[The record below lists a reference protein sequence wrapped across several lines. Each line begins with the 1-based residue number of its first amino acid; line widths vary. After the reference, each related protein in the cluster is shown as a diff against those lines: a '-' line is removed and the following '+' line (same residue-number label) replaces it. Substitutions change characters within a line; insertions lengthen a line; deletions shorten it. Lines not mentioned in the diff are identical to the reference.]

1 LSRLRAALGIGQ
13 ATRLLQL
20 HTPLP
25 EGSLVLERCRIEEAA
40 HAAEPLWAQLDCLS
54 TNAHLELKALTGEQL
69 TVRLM
74 LADGSWRHWHG
85 YAMRSAQ
92 LASDGGF
99 ARYRLTL
106 AAWTHWLNLRRDT
119 RVFQDKTAREI
130 LTEVF
135 KAWPQA
141 NFRFDVADA
150 GPLRAIC
157 TQYAETDWAFA
168 QRLMAQE
175 GWSWCVLHQGPGE
188 QDGATG
194 KDGQGGKGGKDG
206 SFAGARA
213 ARHTLLIFDQHAK
226 RPDLGE
232 LAYSRPD
239 LRSPGTGIGLADAAL
254 GLDQVR
260 DTLTAWSVGQRI
272 VPNAV
277 TLGAWDERQIQGV
290 SAQRHSTLPHG
301 SAPPLETY
309 LGSGERRHAD
319 GRVADAQPGSPT
331 QAQRRAEALLA
342 AHELDHR
349 QVQAQGGVR
358 RLAPV
363 QDFAITGHSLYEVR
377 LGSQS
382 AANRFTVLSVT
393 HEAANNLGAQAAQLL
408 AQPDLDQGSYRN
420 RFTAVPH
427 GTRLVPPNSLQAA
440 VAPTAPG
447 VQIAVVVAQAG
458 EPLHT
463 DRDGRI
469 RVQFPWQRGAAPLS
483 AGLHAPGS
491 PQGEAAAHASHDAR
505 SGTWVRVAQH
515 LAGPNWG
522 TVFTPRA
529 GSEVLVDFIDGDID
543 RPIVIG
549 QLHHGRHDLP
559 WPAGVD
565 AGANHPGTVSG
576 WHSSHLDGSGA
587 NQWVIDDAAGQ
598 LRMRLASHGS
608 QTGHSELSLGHLIQ
622 HSAQGGAG
630 HAQRGT
636 WLGSG
641 FYATT
646 DGWAIVRAAGGLL
659 LSTTAR
665 PAQGASV
672 ASTQMDATEAVAQL
686 HSARQLGEA
695 LSQSA
700 RQQGAQGLACHDAQ
714 QALQRHTEAMSPL
727 AQGKYEG
734 AVNGQPATKA
744 QPGSRD
750 SGATSEPVERFAQP
764 LIHLDTPVAASFVT
778 PDQIGLFSGQS
789 TSLTAQG
796 DVHLTAAHTLSAV
809 SGQTTSLYTH
819 SGGIKAITANAALS
833 LRAHTDA
840 QQIWSEQDLTV
851 QSTTDEIR
859 IQASNSITLT
869 AGQSQIE
876 LKGGNITF
884 TCPGTWTVKAA
895 SHGWGGG
902 GSGVAQL
909 QQLPDGGVKLAPDTL
924 QIRHHYH
931 DEESMAGAPFEAIL
945 SDGSVRRGTLNG
957 SGEAVL
963 EGVSIGALAD
973 IRFGAMPGP
982 YTPKDQR
989 AMPGHKPDLAPSD
1002 IDALLDK
1009 YSGGTP

>member
-1 LSRLRAALGIGQ
+1 MSHLGNDLLSRLSAALGIGQ
-13 ATRLLQL
+13 STRLLQL

-25 EGSLVLERCRIEEAA
+25 EGSLVLERCRIHEGVHA
-40 HAAEPLWAQLDCLS
+40 HEPLWAELDCLS
-54 TNAHLELKALTGEQL
+54 TNAHLALKALTGEQL

-74 LADGSWRHWHG
+74 QADGRWRHWHG
-85 YAMRSAQ
+85 YAMHAAQ
-92 LASDGGF
+92 LASDGGL

-106 AAWTHWLNLRRDT
+106 ASWTHWLQQRRDT
-119 RVFQDKTAREI
+119 RIFQDQTARDI
-130 LTEVF
+130 LSAVF

-141 NFRFDVADA
+141 HVRFDVADD
-150 GPLRAIC
+150 GPVRALC
-157 TQYAETDWAFA
+157 TQYAETDWDFA

-175 GWSWCVLHQGPGE
+175 GWSWCVEHLA
-188 QDGATG
+188 DGDEPTSNAATV
-194 KDGQGGKGGKDG
+194 
-206 SFAGARA
+206 AGARA
-213 ARHTLLIFDQHAK
+213 SRHCLRIFDQHATQ
-226 RPDLGE
+226 PDLGE

-239 LRSPGTGIGLADAAL
+239 LRGGESALAGLGLSTGLAAVDSAL
-254 GLDQVR
+254 GLDGGAVR
-260 DTLTAWSVGQRI
+260 DTLTAWSVGQRL

-277 TLGAWDERQIQGV
+277 TLGAWDERQLQGLA
-290 SAQRHSTLPHG
+290 SQRHSTLPHG
-301 SAPPLETY
+301 SAPVLETY
-309 LGSGERRHAD
+309 LGHAD
-319 GRVADAQPGSPT
+319 GRVADAQPGSPA
-331 QAQRRAEALLA
+331 QAERRADTVLA
-342 AHELDHR
+342 AHELGHR
-349 QVQAQGGVR
+349 QVQAQGAVR
-358 RLAPV
+358 PMAPA
-363 QDFAITGHSLYEVR
+363 QRFAITGHHLYEGQPLEAR
-377 LGSQS
+377 Q
-382 AANRFTVLSVT
+382 FTVIHIS

-408 AQPDLDQGSYRN
+408 SQPDLEQGSYRN
-420 RFTAVPH
+420 RFTAVPAS
-427 GTRLVPPNSLQAA
+427 TRLVPPHSLQAI

-447 VQIAVVVAQAG
+447 PQIATVVAAAG

-469 RVQFPWQRGAAPLS
+469 RIQFAWQRGTAPLS
-483 AGLHAPGS
+483 AGLSTPSA
-491 PQGEAAAHASHDAR
+491 PQGEAATHASHDER

-515 LAGPNWG
+515 LAGHNWG

-529 GSEVLVDFIDGDID
+529 GSEVMVDFIDGDID
-543 RPIVIG
+543 RPVVIG
-549 QLHHGRHDLP
+549 QLHHGQHELP

-565 AGANHPGTVSG
+565 TGTNHGGTISG

-587 NQWVIDDAAGQ
+587 NQWLLDDATGQ

-641 FYATT
+641 FYGAT

-672 ASTQMDATEAVAQL
+672 ASTQMDAAEAVAQL
-686 HSARQLGEA
+686 KGAQQLGEA

-700 RQQGAQGLACHDAQ
+700 RQQGAQGLPSHDAQ
-714 QALQRHTEAMSPL
+714 QALQRHAEAMSPQ
-727 AQGKYEG
+727 AQGKFDG
-734 AVNGQPATKA
+734 AVNGQAATKA
-744 QPGSRD
+744 QPGSREGND
-750 SGATSEPVERFAQP
+750 PVERFAQP

-778 PDQIGLFSGQS
+778 PDQISLFSGQS
-789 TSLTAQG
+789 TSLTAQS
-796 DVHLTAAHTLSAV
+796 DAHLTAAHTLSAV

-851 QSTTDEIR
+851 QSTTSEIR
-859 IQASNSITLT
+859 IQASQSITLT

-902 GSGVAQL
+902 GSGAARLAALPEGTASIQDWIALDYQDTDTAQ
-909 QQLPDGGVKLAPDTL
+909 GIA
-924 QIRHHYH
+924 H
-931 DEESMAGAPFEAIL
+931 AGYEIHFKG
-945 SDGSVRRGTLNG
+945 GSVVEGTLDAQG
-957 SGEAVL
+957 K
-963 EGVSIGALAD
+963 ALHENVQRLPV
-973 IRFGAMPGP
+973 IRVVYLPRP
-982 YTPKDQR
+982 PEPDDTPDDTRK
-989 AMPGHKPDLAPSD
+989 
-1002 IDALLDK
+1002 LL
-1009 YSGGTP
+1009 G

>member
-1 LSRLRAALGIGQ
+1 MPSTPHALGASRSWGADLLSRLASTLHLGQ
-13 ATRLLQL
+13 HTRLLQL

-25 EGSLVLERCRIEEAA
+25 EGTLVLERCRIHEGV
-40 HAAEPLWAQLDCLS
+40 HAPEPLWAELDCLS
-54 TNAHLELKALTGEQL
+54 TNAHLALKDLTGEQL

-74 LADGSWRHWHG
+74 RADGQWRHWHG
-85 YAMRSAQ
+85 YAMHTAQ
-92 LASDGGF
+92 LASDGGL

-106 AAWTHWLNLRRDT
+106 AAWTHWLQHRRDT
-119 RVFQDKTAREI
+119 RVFQDRTARDI

-141 NFRFDVADA
+141 RFRFDVAHD
-150 GPLRAIC
+150 GPLRALC
-157 TQYAETDWAFA
+157 TQYAESDWAFA

-175 GWSWCVLHQGPGE
+175 GWSWCVLHEADEHTDQ
-188 QDGATG
+188 T
-194 KDGQGGKGGKDG
+194 
-206 SFAGARA
+206 FAGARA
-213 ARHTLLIFDQHAK
+213 AHHTLLIFDQHASVADLG
-226 RPDLGE
+226 DLGE
-232 LAYSRPD
+232 LRYSRPD
-239 LRSPGTGIGLADAAL
+239 IRQNDGWV
-254 GLDQVR
+254 Q
-260 DTLTAWSVGQRI
+260 DTLTAWSVGQRL

-277 TLGAWDERQIQGV
+277 TLGAWDERQLQGLA
-290 SAQRHSTLPHG
+290 SQRHSTLPHG
-301 SAPPLETY
+301 SAPVLETY
-309 LGSGERRHAD
+309 LGQGERRHAD
-319 GRVADAQPGSPT
+319 GRVADAQPGSPA
-331 QAQRRAEALLA
+331 QAERRADTVLA
-342 AHELDHR
+342 AHELGHR

-358 RLAPV
+358 PMAPA
-363 QDFAITGHSLYEVR
+363 QRFAITGHHLYEGQPLEAR
-377 LGSQS
+377 Q
-382 AANRFTVLSVT
+382 FTVIHIS

-408 AQPDLDQGSYRN
+408 SQPDLEQGSYRN
-420 RFTAVPH
+420 RFTAVPAS
-427 GTRLVPPNSLQAA
+427 TRLVPPRSLQAIM
-440 VAPTAPG
+440 APTAPG
-447 VQIAVVVAQAG
+447 PQIATVVAAAG

-469 RVQFPWQRGAAPLS
+469 RIQFAWQRGAAPLS
-483 AGLHAPGS
+483 AGLSTPSA
-491 PQGEAAAHASHDAR
+491 PQGEAATHASHDER

-529 GSEVLVDFIDGDID
+529 GSEVMVDFIDGDID
-543 RPIVIG
+543 RPVVIG
-549 QLHHGRHDLP
+549 QLHHGQHDLP

-565 AGANHPGTVSG
+565 TGANHAGTISG
-576 WHSSHLDGSGA
+576 WHSRHLDGGGA
-587 NQWVIDDAAGQ
+587 NQWLIDDATGQ

-641 FYATT
+641 FYGAT
-646 DGWAIVRAAGGLL
+646 DGWAIVRAASGLL
-659 LSTTAR
+659 LSTSAR

-672 ASTQMDATEAVAQL
+672 ASTQMDAAEAVAQL
-686 HSARQLGEA
+686 KGAQQLGEA

-700 RQQGAQGLACHDAQ
+700 RQQDAQGLPSHDAQ
-714 QALQRHTEAMSPL
+714 QALQRHAEAMSPQ
-727 AQGKYEG
+727 AQGKYGG

-744 QPGSRD
+744 QPGSREGTD
-750 SGATSEPVERFAQP
+750 PVERFAQP

-778 PDQIGLFSGQS
+778 PDQISLFSGQS
-789 TSLTAQG
+789 TSLTAQS
-796 DVHLTAAHTLSAV
+796 DAHLTAAHTLSAV

-851 QSTTDEIR
+851 QSTTSEIR
-859 IQASNSITLT
+859 IQASQSITLT

-902 GSGVAQL
+902 GSGGAQL
-909 QQLPDGGVKLAPDTL
+909 QQLPDGGVKLEPGSL

-931 DEESMAGAPFEAIL
+931 DDESLAGAPFEAIL

-963 EGVSIGALAD
+963 EGVSMGALAD
-973 IRFGAMPGP
+973 IRFGAMPGG

-989 AMPGHKPDLAPSD
+989 PMPDHKAKVAVSD
-1002 IDALLDK
+1002 MDALLDK